1 MYHGVLWG
9 WFFFRQ
15 STPEIETVSEYL
27 GHVGS
32 ETIEGKKFLCA
43 ILEKLK
49 IEKNNL
55 RLIVTQRANK
65 GVWGGGIIFG
75 HFLW

>member
-1 MYHGVLWG
+1 MRMI
-9 WFFFRQ
+9 FFFRQ

-27 GHVGS
+27 GHVSS

-43 ILEKLK
+43 ILEKSK

-55 RLIVTQRANK
+55 RLIVAQRANK

-75 HFLW
+75 HFL